1 MAVIRLQ
8 GQEEKYGACVYE
20 YDERNMIGRG
30 GMGEVFI
37 GMRTDSHGARSRVAV
52 KHLTNTSPEVV
63 ERARCEASI
72 YLRNDNL
79 VYMYGFVEKRSGDI
93 MGSVDYYIVSE
104 FVDGIS
110 LDAFTEG
117 NLVGSNGTI
126 SPSLQSLF
134 ESYVDAPARMATEIV
149 KAVLSG
155 IMALHD
161 AGYIHRDIDPT
172 NIMVTTDGKYK
183 LIDYGVARKVDELH
197 MGDDRAQGV
206 FVGKVE
212 YAAPELIRGEVQKQG
227 FCTDI
232 YSVGILYFQLATGH
246 LPFRGDRLSIIN
258 QQLKKPMP
266 LQDVASGGIR
276 EIIRKATAKGQDK
289 RYASAALF
297 RADLDRLDDSD
308 LKTGTPPAINWRKV
322 AIVAAMVAMVVA
334 VVTSLSLSLS
344 PSSSPSGKGDAKSLS
359 GNDGIN
365 SPLPKGEGAGVRPDS
380 TKAAYAYA
388 MRLLDNENKDS
399 VAKGFITM
407 KQLASKGYPDAVYE
421 VAYIYAFNNKASR
434 QKRALGIRLDSY
446 GKPVSKEVRIAG
458 VKWLKTAIDSD
469 NPKAYRCMY
478 WLTGYQTDKGKI
490 VRLLRNALYGAR
502 NAGDKEYATKI
513 ENTLNDLSKRQ

>member
-8 GQEEKYGACVYE
+8 GQEEKYGACAYE
-20 YDERNMIGRG
+20 YDERDMIGRG
-30 GMGEVFI
+30 GMGEVFL
-37 GMRTDSHGARSRVAV
+37 GVRTDSHGARSRVAV

-72 YLRNDNL
+72 HLRNDNL
-79 VYMYGFVEKRSGDI
+79 VYMYGFVEKHCGDI
-93 MGSVDYYIVSE
+93 MGSMDYYVVSE

-117 NLVGSNGTI
+117 NLVGRDGTI

-134 ESYVDAPARMATEIV
+134 ERYVDDPAGMATEIV

-161 AGYIHRDIDPT
+161 AGYVHRDIDPT

-197 MGDDRAQGV
+197 AGDDRAQGV
-206 FVGKVE
+206 FVGKAE

-258 QQLKKPMP
+258 QQLKEPMP
-266 LQDVASGGIR
+266 LQDVASDGIR
-276 EIIRKATAKGQDK
+276 EIIKKATAKGQDR

-297 RADLDRLDDSD
+297 RADLDRLDG
-308 LKTGTPPAINWRKV
+308 KGPAPPHPINKRKV
-322 AIVAAMVAMVVA
+322 VVVAAVATIVVA
-334 VVTSLSLSLS
+334 VVASLSLGPADPS
-344 PSSSPSGKGDAKSLS
+344 PAPSGRGGDKPLAMT
-359 GNDGIN
+359 DGVPAH
-365 SPLPKGEGAGVRPDS
+365 SPDGAGAAGPDS

-388 MRLLDNENKDS
+388 LRLLDNENKDS
-399 VAKGFITM
+399 VAKGFIAM
-407 KQLASKGYPDAVYE
+407 KGLAGKGYPDAVYE

-434 QKRALGIRLDSY
+434 QKCALGIKLDSY
-446 GKPVSKEVRIAG
+446 GMPVSKDVREAG
-458 VKWLKTAIDSD
+458 VKWLNTAIDSD

-478 WLTGYQTDKGKI
+478 WLAGYQTDMGKI
-490 VRLLRNALYGAR
+490 ARLLRKALSGAK

-513 ENTLNDLSKRQ
+513 ENTLNVLNQRQ

>member
-20 YDERNMIGRG
+20 YDEHNMIGRG
-30 GMGEVFI
+30 GMGEVFL
-37 GMRTDSHGARSRVAV
+37 GVRTDSNGARSRVAI

-72 YLRNDNL
+72 HLRNDNL
-79 VYMYGFVEKRSGDI
+79 VYMYGFVEKRSGGI
-93 MGSVDYYIVSE
+93 MGSVDYYVVSE

-117 NLVGSNGTI
+117 NLLGRDGTI
-126 SPSLQSLF
+126 SPALQSLF
-134 ESYVDAPARMATEIV
+134 ERYVDDPARMATEIV

-172 NIMVTTDGKYK
+172 NIMVITNGKYK
-183 LIDYGVARKVDELH
+183 LIDYGVAQKVGEDWD
-197 MGDDRAQGV
+197 GAAQGV
-206 FVGKVE
+206 FVGKAE

-258 QQLKKPMP
+258 QQLKKHMP
-266 LQDVASGGIR
+266 LQDVASDGIK
-276 EIIRKATAKGQDK
+276 EIIKKATAKGQDK

-297 RADLDRLDDSD
+297 RAALDRLDD
-308 LKTGTPPAINWRKV
+308 KRPVPPHPINRRKVAVVAAVAAIVV
-322 AIVAAMVAMVVA
+322 AIVA
-334 VVTSLSLSLS
+334 SLSLSLTLNPS
-344 PSSSPSGKGDAKSLS
+344 PTERRDAKLS
-359 GNDGIN
+359 SDFGSKDV
-365 SPLPKGEGAGVRPDS
+365 PLSVGEGTGVRLDS

-399 VAKGFITM
+399 VAKGFIAM
-407 KQLASKGYPDAVYE
+407 KQLADKSYPDAVYE

-434 QKRALGIRLDSY
+434 QKRALGIKLDRY
-446 GKPVSKEVRIAG
+446 GLPVSKEVRETG
-458 VKWLKTAIDSD
+458 VKWLNIAIDSD

-478 WLTGYQTDKGKI
+478 WLAGYQTDKGKV
-490 VRLLRNALYGAR
+490 VRLLRRALSGAK

-513 ENTLNDLSKRQ
+513 ENTLNAF